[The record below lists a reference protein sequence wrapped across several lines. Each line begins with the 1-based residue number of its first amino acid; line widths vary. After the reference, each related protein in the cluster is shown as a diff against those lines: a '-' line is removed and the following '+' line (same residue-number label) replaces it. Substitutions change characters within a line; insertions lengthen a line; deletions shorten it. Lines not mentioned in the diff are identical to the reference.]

1 MWGQSLHPHYS
12 YNCLFQK
19 LCSSAVSLKI
29 ESLFEECSLF
39 YVNKLSESN
48 CLRMFVLSQTFE
60 VEDLIPETLSFIE
73 ERIRWVLLFC
83 FDVRIHFKIQH
94 ILSDLSG
101 KYIFRIC

>member
-1 MWGQSLHPHYS
+1 M
-12 YNCLFQK
+12 
-19 LCSSAVSLKI
+19 SLKI

-73 ERIRWVLLFC
+73 ERIR
-83 FDVRIHFKIQH
+83 
-94 ILSDLSG
+94 
-101 KYIFRIC
+101 